1 MVAWCTTCWYR
12 SVTIAPRLFQR
23 RRPTMCTVS
32 AANALALRTIDPMF
46 MSCCQFSM
54 ATWNGC
60 RCWSRSATIASM
72 RQ

>member
-1 MVAWCTTCWYR
+1 M
-12 SVTIAPRLFQR
+12 APRLFQR
-23 RRPTMCTVS
+23 LRPMMCTVS
-32 AANALALRTIDPMF
+32 AAKALALRTIEPMF

-60 RCWSRSATIASM
+60 RRSSRSATIASI